1 MEVLILGRRRTRKVV
16 KRPIKTLPRIFVCP
30 RCGEKTVK
38 VEIDR
43 NLNIGKVRCGKCK
56 LEAIVEHIRRID
68 EEVDVYSQW
77 FDEYYA
83 SAQY

>member
-1 MEVLILGRRRTRKVV
+1 MGRRRTRKVV
-16 KRPIKTLPRIFVCP
+16 KRPVKTLPSIFVCP

-43 NLNIGKVRCGKCK
+43 KLNIGKVRCGKCK
-56 LEAIVEHIRRID
+56 LEATVEPIRRID
-68 EEVDVYSQW
+68 EEVDVYSRW
-77 FDEYYA
+77 FDSYYA